1 MTEGVVSNAIAQA
14 SPENNK
20 TIQISDEYYLII
32 GFEVNLLES
41 IVIDGDTYEKAF
53 EKATNTQDLTVEDGY
68 GHNYFIT
75 IKNGIVDTFFSF
87 GPGVDPN
94 AGTLEEIEES
104 TYATPSFIE
113 RQKGIDR
120 FSGERPGD
128 TEYSITE
135 VSQIFKFKINKEQLN
150 NIQLHANN
158 FKAKVISQEEKY
170 TAYKN
175 DTCAETAKD
184 ILDLANIPTPN
195 GEGHVHTSSDLAN
208 KLIGNKTYVT
218 PYSWHDQLETLY
230 GSHNVLI
237 NGKLLVYEN
246 KDGIELEHPYKLDY
260 GSYWSLQPNEKIFQD
275 IQSFC
280 YNGDLSGLG
289 IDQKKLCVT
298 KE

>member
-1 MTEGVVSNAIAQA
+1 MTEGVVSNAITQA
-14 SPENNK
+14 SPENNR

-41 IVIDGDTYEKAF
+41 LVIDGETYEKAF
-53 EKATNTQDLTVEDGY
+53 DKTTNTQDLTVEDGY

-87 GPGVDPN
+87 GPGVDLN
-94 AGTLEEIEES
+94 AGTPEEIEES
-104 TYATPSFIE
+104 TYATPSFLE
-113 RQKGIDR
+113 RQKGIDEY
-120 FSGERPGD
+120 SGKRPGN

-150 NIQLHANN
+150 NIKLHANN
-158 FKAKVISQEEKY
+158 FKAKVRSQEEKY

-175 DTCAETAKD
+175 DTCAETAKN

-195 GEGHVHTSSDLAN
+195 GEGHVHTPSDIAN
-208 KLIGNKTYVT
+208 KLIRNKKYVT
-218 PYSWHDQLETLY
+218 PYSWYDQLEMLY
-230 GSHNVLI
+230 GSHNVFI
-237 NGKLLVYEN
+237 NGGLLEYEGI
-246 KDGIELEHPYKLDY
+246 DGIGLEHPYKLEY
-260 GSYWSLQPNEKIFQD
+260 NYHWSLETNEKIFQD

-289 IDQKKLCVT
+289 IDQKKLCAT
-298 KE
+298 K